1 MTKKEKRELGMG
13 LFFVSPF
20 LIGLLLFT
28 IGPMIASVYYSFCDY
43 EVFSAPK
50 WVGLDNYTEMFAKDP
65 RYWNSMKNTGIFTI
79 LSVPLVILVGLLLA
93 FLLNLKVSGLAVYRT
108 IFFLPSIVPI
118 VASSVLWLWVLNPDY
133 GLLNAVLR
141 PLLEPFG
148 LAPPG
153 WLTDPNWAKP
163 GMVLMSI
170 WGAGNTMVLFL
181 AGLQDVPKELQEAAE
196 IDGAGPW
203 ARTLHVTLPMLSP
216 VIFFTFVMGL
226 IGTFQFF
233 TQAWVMTN
241 GGPGESTMFYC
252 LLLFN
257 NAFLYFK
264 MGYASAMAWI
274 LFFIIV
280 AATLVVFKYAGRKV
294 YYAGQ

>member
-1 MTKKEKRELGMG
+1 
-13 LFFVSPF
+13 
-20 LIGLLLFT
+20 
-28 IGPMIASVYYSFCDY
+28 
-43 EVFSAPK
+43 
-50 WVGLDNYTEMFAKDP
+50 
-65 RYWNSMKNTGIFTI
+65 
-79 LSVPLVILVGLLLA
+79 
-93 FLLNLKVSGLAVYRT
+93 
-108 IFFLPSIVPI
+108 
-118 VASSVLWLWVLNPDY
+118 
-133 GLLNAVLR
+133 
-141 PLLEPFG
+141 
-148 LAPPG
+148 
-153 WLTDPNWAKP
+153 
-163 GMVLMSI
+163 MVLMSI
-170 WGAGNTMVLFL
+170 WGAGNNMVLFR
-181 AGLQDVPKELQEAAE
+181 AGLQDVPKELHEAAE